1 MSTNLAVFFTNLM
14 IKKSFNL
21 KGDLPKMPNKEIYL
35 NVNALEKGD
44 YKLHIIN
51 RNKLIKKTNFRKP

>member
-1 MSTNLAVFFTNLM
+1 M